1 MAVNRE
7 SQSTLQ
13 VFRRYVT
20 DFVNRHDFSV
30 LPAIMTET
38 YQLETGG
45 HVIAGRDGNYR
56 DAVAK
61 QLEQFPGLVFTPH
74 ELFHVGDRLAVR
86 FTEHGT
92 SLRHEGRA
100 AAWTNIAIYAV
111 ADGRL
116 SRCSIEQD
124 YFARRQQLLSGVAS
138 LVDHPH
144 ISPWDVPPSKTNA
157 HAEKIVRDWLTSAAF
172 QTGGIVNV
180 DGMSVEIPRIIQG
193 DDVEVLEIL
202 AGGDQVAFHAVHRGQ
217 LAGDFPTD
225 QPTHLGASAFIHLS
239 GLVRLRGREIC
250 AGHIVRDRWGL
261 YRRLGSME
269 RQPVLEV

>member
-1 MAVNRE
+1 MAVNCE
-7 SQSTLQ
+7 SLSTLQ

-30 LPAIMTET
+30 LPAIMAET
-38 YQLETGG
+38 YQLDTGG
-45 HVIAGRDGNYR
+45 HVIVGRDGNYR
-56 DAVAK
+56 DAVAR
-61 QLEQFPGLVFTPH
+61 QLKQFPGLVFTPH
-74 ELFHVGDRLAVR
+74 ELFHVGDRLAIR

-100 AAWTNIAIYAV
+100 AAWTNIAIYGV
-111 ADGRL
+111 SGGRL
-116 SRCSIEQD
+116 ARCAIEQD

-144 ISPWDVPPSKTNA
+144 IAPWDVAPSKNNA
-157 HAEKIVRDWLTSAAF
+157 HAEKIVRDWLTSATF

-180 DGMSVEIPRIIQG
+180 DGMRVEIPRIIRG
-193 DDVEVLEIL
+193 GEVEVLEML
-202 AGGDQVAFHAVHRGQ
+202 AGDDQVAFHAVHRGP

-225 QPTHLGASAFIHLS
+225 QTTEPGASAFIHMS

-250 AGHIVRDRWGL
+250 GGNIIRDRWGL
-261 YRRLGSME
+261 YRRLGAIQQRRE
-269 RQPVLEV
+269 LEA